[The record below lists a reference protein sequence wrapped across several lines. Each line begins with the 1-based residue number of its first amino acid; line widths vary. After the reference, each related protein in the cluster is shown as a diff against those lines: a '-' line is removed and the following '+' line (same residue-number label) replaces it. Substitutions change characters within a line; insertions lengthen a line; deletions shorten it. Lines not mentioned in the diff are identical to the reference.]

1 MSRRGREC
9 LKEEGNVWKGKGMS
23 RKGRACLE
31 GGRECSEGTGNV

>member
-9 LKEEGNVWKGKGMS
+9 LEEEGNVWKGKGMS